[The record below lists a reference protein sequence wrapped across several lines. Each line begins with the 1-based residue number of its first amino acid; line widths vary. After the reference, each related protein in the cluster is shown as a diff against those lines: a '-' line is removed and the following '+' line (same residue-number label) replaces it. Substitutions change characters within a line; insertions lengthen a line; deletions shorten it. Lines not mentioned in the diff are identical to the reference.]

1 MRCLVLGATG
11 YVGGRLV
18 PRLAAAG
25 HEVRCLVRNP
35 SKGEALERLDSVE
48 AVLGDAMNP
57 DAVRTAMDGVD
68 VVYHLVHS
76 MDRQDFGDADQAV
89 AQNVT
94 LAADGRASRIIY
106 LGGLRPPGSDSDGSL
121 SRHLASRAEVG
132 DIFLAGPV
140 PAVVLQASIIIGSG
154 STSFEMLRHLAER
167 LPVMPAPK
175 WLDNPTQP
183 VAIADVL
190 HYLVAAADLPEGV
203 NRTVDIGGPDVL
215 TYRELIARY
224 ARIVGQPTPIWLPTP
239 VFPTGLSALAVS
251 GLTPVTAVVAEPLLE
266 SLAHPMVCAA
276 GEPEAVLEDPPGG
289 RLDFEEA
296 VRRALDVGPPDGG
309 GSNGHPVPAASG
321 GDAARDSGDSAG
333 GSAGDPVP
341 GSARGRAGGGGA
353 PGAVPDPALPAAND
367 PAGSGAPVL
376 REERRLVTS
385 ASPEDLWKVIESIGG
400 DNGWYTLPL
409 VWQARGVLDRVL
421 GGVGDYRGRRDP
433 ERLRRGEVL
442 DWWRVEDVVPGQ
454 RLQLRAEMRM
464 PGSAWLEMSIGSTPD
479 GRTEYRQRVTVR
491 PAGPAG
497 HLYWWGQRLGHEVV
511 FAVMAKRL
519 VRAAERLSGARVR

>member
-1 MRCLVLGATG
+1 
-11 YVGGRLV
+11 
-18 PRLAAAG
+18 
-25 HEVRCLVRNP
+25 VRNQA
-35 SKGEALERLDSVE
+35 KGEVLEKLDGVE

-57 DAVRTAMDGVD
+57 DSVSNAMDGVD

-76 MDRQDFGDADQAV
+76 MDRADFSDADQAV
-89 AQNVT
+89 AENVM
-94 LAADGRASRIIY
+94 LAADGQASRIIY
-106 LGGLRPPGSDSDGSL
+106 LGGLRPPGSGAGGAGL

-175 WLDNPTQP
+175 WLENPTQP

-190 HYLVAAADLPEGV
+190 HYMVAAAELPDGV
-203 NRTVDIGGPDVL
+203 NRTIDIGGPDVL
-215 TYRELIARY
+215 TYRDLIARY
-224 ARIVGQPTPIWLPTP
+224 ARIVGQPQPFWLPTP

-251 GLTPVTAVVAEPLLE
+251 GLTPVDAVVAEPLLE

-276 GEPEAVLEDPPGG
+276 GEPETVLPDPPGG

-296 VRRALDVGPPDGG
+296 VRRALVVGPPG
-309 GSNGHPVPAASG
+309 AA
-321 GDAARDSGDSAG
+321 
-333 GSAGDPVP
+333 PTN
-341 GSARGRAGGGGA
+341 GRATNGRATNGGATNGRATA
-353 PGAVPDPALPAAND
+353 PGAGAADEGAATPDPALPAPHDAE
-367 PAGSGAPVL
+367 GSGAPVL
-376 REERRLVTS
+376 TEERRLTTT
-385 ASPEDLWKVIESIGG
+385 AGPEDLWQVIESIGG

-409 VWQARGVLDRVL
+409 VWQARGALDRAL

-433 ERLRRGEVL
+433 KALRRGEVL

-464 PGSAWLEMSIGSTPD
+464 PGEAWLEMSVGTTPD
-479 GRTEYRQRVTVR
+479 GRTEYLQRVTFR

-497 HLYWWGQRLGHEVV
+497 HIYWWGQRLGHEVV
-511 FAVMAKRL
+511 FGVMAKRL
-519 VRAAERLSGARVR
+519 VRAAERLARSRVG